1 MKSFIQATSISL
13 LFLCGLW
20 INIDASQAQ
29 QQMPSV
35 QAQQQMP
42 SVQEMFQNF
51 SQDEL
56 ISMMEE
62 GQRFIQNLEKNGTP
76 EEKMAF
82 AQAMEET
89 LQSFTP
95 EDWAEFEAI
104 VETVQDKLPPMDIQE
119 APEAIKPEV
128 KATPT
133 TEEVKAQPSK
143 VVIDNSLEKMI
154 TDINKAIN
162 AILIK
167 AKSDKLLSE
176 RIALHWGNK
185 DNFNEMA
192 RLIQVLNSKEHL
204 ERLGVD
210 KEDIKILVE
219 LLRNFNKRL
228 QIENNDFIIAD
239 TFGLE
244 VDEQTSAENLK
255 KLNKIIKF
263 FDSAIESLLPKLIK
277 FLQEFEPQALKTA
290 QEHDKQA
297 KQSLDHAT
305 QVEKQK
311 RSAQPAHSGRY
322 SNQKHTPQVSYAP
335 GGYRPSAGIHTTEQ
349 VPGYLETVHQQ
360 NLQNISTKKAS
371 SKDGKAI
378 DTARKDKR
386 NDVKPSAYASAI
398 NNIDDY
404 LTINNNAEIGKY
416 MSTVGNATN
425 IYAAFGSPISA
436 DDINLAEQLEQN
448 KATSSISPENEKFLQ
463 RHQERVQKAHKN
475 FVQNTQQAHTYYAQ
489 LKDSIDTVAIQ
500 VEEIQVIISSIKSNL
515 ESMTASEL
523 EKLQHA
529 PALQS
534 LASRIQSYHDQLKKV
549 QHELRNK
556 HKLHRLQ
563 RENPY
568 EISAYNDLAKA
579 ESLHG
584 LDSKINTVKSH
595 FESLQKV
602 IKSSI
607 SRRRRDENKKAAQQ

>member
-1 MKSFIQATSISL
+1 MKSFIQVASISL
-13 LFLCGLW
+13 LFSFGLCTHVQS
-20 INIDASQAQ
+20 AQAQ

-35 QAQQQMP
+35 H
-42 SVQEMFQNF
+42 EMFQNF

-56 ISMMEE
+56 LSMMEE

-104 VETVQDKLPPMDIQE
+104 VETVQDKLPPIDIQE
-119 APEAIKPEV
+119 APETIQSIAESKPKEEAKSESIKI
-128 KATPT
+128 
-133 TEEVKAQPSK
+133 
-143 VVIDNSLEKMI
+143 VIDNSLEKMI

-176 RIALHWGNK
+176 RIALHWDNK

-192 RLIQVLNSKEHL
+192 RLIQVLKSKEHL
-204 ERLGVD
+204 ERLGSD
-210 KEDIKILVE
+210 KEEIKVLAE

-255 KLNKIIKF
+255 KINKIIKF
-263 FDSAIESLLPKLIK
+263 FDSAIESLLPKIIK
-277 FLQEFEPQALKTA
+277 FLQEFDPQALKIS

-322 SNQKHTPQVSYAP
+322 GNQKYTPQVSYAP
-335 GGYRPSAGIHTTEQ
+335 GGYRPSSGMHATEQ

-360 NLQNISTKKAS
+360 NLQNIPTKKAS
-371 SKDGKAI
+371 IKDGKANE
-378 DTARKDKR
+378 TTQKDKK
-386 NDVKPSAYASAI
+386 NDSKPSAYARAI

-404 LTINNNAEIGKY
+404 LTVNNNAEVGKY

-425 IYAAFGSPISA
+425 IYAAFANPISP
-436 DDINLAEQLEQN
+436 DDIKLAEQLEQH

-463 RHQERVQKAHKN
+463 RHQERVQKAHNN
-475 FVQNTQQAHTYYAQ
+475 FAQNTQQAHTYYAQ

-500 VEEIQVIISSIKSNL
+500 VEEMQAIISSIKSNL
-515 ESMTASEL
+515 DSMTASEL

-549 QHELRNK
+549 QYELRNK

-568 EISAYNDLAKA
+568 EMSAYNDLAKA

>member
-1 MKSFIQATSISL
+1 MKSFIQAASIFL
-13 LFLCGLW
+13 LFLCGLST
-20 INIDASQAQ
+20 NIDAAQAQ

-35 QAQQQMP
+35 H
-42 SVQEMFQNF
+42 EMFQNF

-56 ISMMEE
+56 LSMMEE

-76 EEKMAF
+76 EQKMAF

-104 VETVQDKLPPMDIQE
+104 VETVQDKLPPMDIEQTTDE
-119 APEAIKPEV
+119 ATKPEE
-128 KATPT
+128 KPTP
-133 TEEVKAQPSK
+133 TEEVKTQPIK

-176 RIALHWGNK
+176 RIALHWDNK

-192 RLIQVLNSKEHL
+192 RLIQVLKSKEHL
-204 ERLGVD
+204 ERLGSD
-210 KEDIKILVE
+210 KEEIKILVE

-244 VDEQTSAENLK
+244 VDEQISAENLK

-263 FDSAIESLLPKLIK
+263 FDSAIESLLPKIIK
-277 FLQEFEPQALKTA
+277 FLQEFEPQALKIA

-311 RSAQPAHSGRY
+311 RSAQPAHSGR
-322 SNQKHTPQVSYAP
+322 SGNQKHTPHVSYAQ
-335 GGYRPSAGIHTTEQ
+335 GGYRPAAGMHTTEQ
-349 VPGYLETVHQQ
+349 VPGYLETIHQQ
-360 NLQNISTKKAS
+360 NLQNIPTKKAS
-371 SKDGKAI
+371 SKDGKANEPSH
-378 DTARKDKR
+378 KDKN

-404 LTINNNAEIGKY
+404 LTINNNAEVGKY

-436 DDINLAEQLEQN
+436 DDINLAEQLEHN
-448 KATSSISPENEKFLQ
+448 KATSSITPEHEKFLQ

-500 VEEIQVIISSIKSNL
+500 VDEMQMIISSIKSNL

-529 PALQS
+529 PSLQS
-534 LASRIQSYHDQLKKV
+534 LAGRIQSYHDQLKKV

-584 LDSKINTVKSH
+584 LDSKINTLKAH
-595 FESLQKV
+595 FDALQKV